1 MDAFRSVISFGRV
14 FMRLLTKR
22 SQIWSEMVVDKV
34 LTHNSNNDVV
44 LDEHLAFVPL
54 EEPLVLQLGGSDP
67 FTLRDATKI
76 VHQYGYTDVNLN
88 AGCPSC
94 KVAGVGEFGAALMKK
109 PLVIRD
115 CLEAIAAAAPVR
127 VSLKTRLGVD
137 ELDSKE
143 YFSSLLDTVMT
154 SHLPSSCDFSITVH
168 ARKAWLK
175 GLSPAQNRTVPP
187 LDYQRAFD
195 VCGSKPGLKWYLNGG
210 INTLEEARTLL
221 TQGPSNMEGVMMGR
235 AAMNDPCVF
244 SNTDVL
250 LYGEL
255 QNPQSASTRRTL
267 VDAYCDYIHDKYTM
281 NTDSIVPV
289 GDVFKA
295 VKPLLGVFHGLK
307 GNKSWRSNLD
317 RFARNIELR
326 REYGIS
332 GIIEEAMKD
341 IQSDILDS
349 SLV

>member
-1 MDAFRSVISFGRV
+1 MFI
-14 FMRLLTKR
+14 RLLTER

-34 LTHNSNNDVV
+34 LTHNTDNTVV
-44 LDEHLAFVPL
+44 LDEHLSFTSR
-54 EEPLVLQLGGSDP
+54 EEPMVLQLGGSDP
-67 FTLRDATKI
+67 LTLGRATQI
-76 VHQYGYTDVNLN
+76 VHQYGYTEVNLN

-109 PLVIRD
+109 PDVVRA
-115 CLEAIAAAAPVR
+115 CLEAMAQAAPMR

-143 YFSSLLDTVMT
+143 YFSGFIDKVMQ
-154 SHLPSSCDFSITVH
+154 SQLPASSDFSVTVH

-175 GLSPAQNRTVPP
+175 GLSPAQNRSIPP
-187 LDYQRAFD
+187 LDYERAFD

-210 INTLEEARTLL
+210 INNLTEAKSLL
-221 TQGPSNMEGVMMGR
+221 DRAPSNMEGVMMGR

-244 SNTDVL
+244 ANTDVL
-250 LYGEL
+250 LYGEVE
-255 QNPQSASTRRTL
+255 NPQSVYSRRTL
-267 VDAYCDYIHDKYTM
+267 LEAYCDYIHDKYTIP
-281 NTDSIVPV
+281 TDSITPV

-317 RFARNIELR
+317 KFARSDDLR
-326 REYGIS
+326 REFGVS

-341 IQSDILDS
+341 IDWDVLDS
-349 SLV
+349 RLV